1 MQAIMR
7 SQTTTTEESIVVAAA
22 EEREPW
28 TLPGSIFKPRVK
40 EADARAFY
48 DGGAVSAG
56 NAQQCSL
63 GLVHAGPLLD
73 KHGCRLIA
81 ELYCAVSPD
90 SGVAQLCCNRRQPA
104 YFGTLLNSH
113 GACASADI
121 GQDV

>member
-56 NAQQCSL
+56 NAPSTVTVPA
-63 GLVHAGPLLD
+63 GWVHAGALLYM
-73 KHGCRLIA
+73 G
-81 ELYCAVSPD
+81 
-90 SGVAQLCCNRRQPA
+90 
-104 YFGTLLNSH
+104 
-113 GACASADI
+113 SAAAI
-121 GQDV
+121 